1 LYRRLVFGVLSAIC
15 LPIGVGLWRRLRL
28 AWYGLFVYIDIGSA
42 LFLLNA
48 LLSGVPMF
56 FPIFGLTMPAAIG
69 VGLYIAMKPA
79 FVLRKNE
86 P

>member
-1 LYRRLVFGVLSAIC
+1 
-15 LPIGVGLWRRLRL
+15 
-28 AWYGLFVYIDIGSA
+28 
-42 LFLLNA
+42 
-48 LLSGVPMF
+48 MF